1 MDRFLFLASLSIVAT
16 LSGMPSASVQ
26 AQELYK
32 WTDARGKV
40 HYGDR
45 AAAPENGVPIAVP
58 VAPGRQ
64 PFPGPRPAPGN
75 QASAPSR
82 SQSDTQI
89 KSSPTDRV
97 SMSVECTSLIARIEN
112 TPGGANWKQLSRQ
125 FNETCPGIGY
135 ECQADR
141 ATPQNHRCGWI
152 DKSAGKVPDKKA
164 SVRNRK
170 MTSM

>member
-1 MDRFLFLASLSIVAT
+1 MNRFPFLASVLIVAT
-16 LSGMPSASVQ
+16 LSGLSAANVY

-32 WTDARGKV
+32 WTDASGKV

-64 PFPGPRPAPGN
+64 PFPSQRPAPGN

-82 SQSDTQI
+82 APSEAQI
-89 KSSPTDRV
+89 RSSPTDRV
-97 SMSVECTSLIARIEN
+97 SMSVECTSLIAKLET

-125 FNETCPGIGY
+125 FNETCPGIAY
-135 ECQADR
+135 ECQAER
-141 ATPQNHRCGWI
+141 ATPQNRRCGWI
-152 DKSAGKVPDKKA
+152 DKSAGTVPDKKA